1 MIEQKTEKLNSWFE
15 TQIAICG
22 QRRQALLTDDRTD
35 EAAFEKIRANV
46 YDIFRTILSV
56 AVKTC
61 EGEEAV
67 RSFFAHR
74 LQIIPSGWAASYEKA
89 GLHHD
94 PVKMQIEKLKLDT
107 VEEIRKRFTSVWEET
122 E

>member
-1 MIEQKTEKLNSWFE
+1 MIEQKTAKLNSWFE
-15 TQIAICG
+15 AQIAVCR
-22 QRRQALLTDDRTD
+22 QRGQALLADDRTD

-46 YDIFRTILSV
+46 YDIFHTILSV

-67 RSFFAHR
+67 RSFFDTRAR
-74 LQIIPSGWAASYEKA
+74 VIPSGWTAAYEKA
-89 GLHHD
+89 RLHHD
-94 PVKMQIEKLKLDT
+94 PVRMQIEKLKLDT
-107 VEEIRKRFTSVWEET
+107 VDEIRERFTSVWEEA